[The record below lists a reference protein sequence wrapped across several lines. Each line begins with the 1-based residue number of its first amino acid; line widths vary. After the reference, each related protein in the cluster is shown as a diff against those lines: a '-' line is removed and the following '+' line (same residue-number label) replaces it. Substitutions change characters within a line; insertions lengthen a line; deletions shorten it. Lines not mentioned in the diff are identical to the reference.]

1 MLADIVISVVDGIW
15 KLPCETWDSSI
26 RAEKHNEPCYVPEKT
41 FQTMFKK
48 TKIAKKMTPTML
60 EK

>member
-48 TKIAKKMTPTML
+48 PR
-60 EK
+60 